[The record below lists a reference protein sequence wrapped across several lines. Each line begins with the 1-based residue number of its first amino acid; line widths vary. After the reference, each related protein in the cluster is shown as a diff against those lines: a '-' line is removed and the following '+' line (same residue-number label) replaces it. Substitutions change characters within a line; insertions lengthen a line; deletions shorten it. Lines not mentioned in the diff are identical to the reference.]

1 LKALPKVKTKD
12 QLKILD
18 NEIFQKITRLKI
30 ERSLL
35 ETTMKYIFPKLEDI
49 STQRK
54 SPS

>member
-1 LKALPKVKTKD
+1 MPLIKGLTKSED

-35 ETTMKYIFPKLEDI
+35 EKTMKDI
-49 STQRK
+49 SIQPK